1 MKNKILIIIFNIL
14 IGILISSKSFSSD
27 QFSFD
32 VTNIEISENGN
43 VFKGF
48 NKGIIQTND
57 GIIITA
63 DTFEYN
69 KTSNSS
75 VKL

>member
-1 MKNKILIIIFNIL
+1 MKNKFLIVIFTILVSIF
-14 IGILISSKSFSSD
+14 ISSKSFSSD

-48 NKGIIQTND
+48 NIQ
-57 GIIITA
+57 
-63 DTFEYN
+63 
-69 KTSNSS
+69 
-75 VKL
+75 